1 MHCKFC
7 NSMYATP
14 IGEFG
19 NEFNFWSNQ
28 CGEGSYEPFD
38 GGKYPWCYTKED
50 WKEFRKEL
58 GELFSNKGI
67 LDGYKRSTQI
77 SWR

>member
-1 MHCKFC
+1 
-7 NSMYATP
+7 MYATP

-28 CGEGSYEPFD
+28 CGPGSYEPFD

-50 WKEFRKEL
+50 WKEFRK
-58 GELFSNKGI
+58 
-67 LDGYKRSTQI
+67 
-77 SWR
+77 

>member
-14 IGEFG
+14 LGEFG
-19 NEFNFWSNQ
+19 NEFNFRNNQ

-50 WKEFRKEL
+50 WKEFRK
-58 GELFSNKGI
+58 
-67 LDGYKRSTQI
+67 
-77 SWR
+77 